1 VGHLFR
7 YNSQQSND
15 GEKRPMKNL
24 KLITKGAILILLSGM
39 LLSSCTAGAPA
50 TPTIDPN
57 ALFTQVAQTVMVSIT
72 QTAAAM
78 PTKTPMPTNTPMPTP
93 MLLPTEDLSLTP
105 TSQPFLPGYPTPTVM
120 RYGDAAQWYGQGPM
134 DSLTYSANQKVNF
147 TGCMRN
153 IGTTT
158 WNTGY
163 YLRLVGGPNLWGTAN
178 DWKVGAVVKPGGNW
192 CWTWIPGTM
201 PAAKGVYTTWF
212 YFYSDKNKYMGDVF
226 FKYVVT
232 G

>member
-1 VGHLFR
+1 
-7 YNSQQSND
+7 
-15 GEKRPMKNL
+15 MKNL
-24 KLITKGAILILLSGM
+24 PILTNGAILILLGGM
-39 LLSSCTAGAPA
+39 LLASCTGGVPA

-78 PTKTPMPTNTPMPTP
+78 PTNTTMPTITPMPTP
-93 MLLPTEDLSLTP
+93 MLLPTEDLSLIP
-105 TSQPFLPGYPTPTVM
+105 TSQAILPGYPTPTVM
-120 RYGDAAQWYGQGPM
+120 RYGNAAQWYGQGPM
-134 DSLTYSANQKVNF
+134 DALTYSANQKVSF

-163 YLRLVGGPNLWGTAN
+163 YLRVVGGPNLWGSAN
-178 DWKVGAVVKPGGNW
+178 DWRVGAAVIPGGNW
-192 CWTWIPGTM
+192 CWVFVPGTM

-212 YFYSDKNKYMGDVF
+212 YFYSDKNEYIGDVF